1 MLEERRQYPR
11 LVPSTPLFVSLDDA
25 KSGLLLDLCEGG
37 LAVASLVPRN
47 LDDVVSL
54 AFDLPEGVGHIE
66 AKAKIA
72 WTRDSGHLTGVR
84 FMDLDEVS
92 QQQLSEWISVGTN
105 LKLAS
110 CEDAE
115 EPVFVARSTY
125 AQVDAIRREVRQES
139 GPEPMAEPMAAPM
152 SASTA
157 AVAETTGSLFPE
169 PVDAIETPVED
180 EMETESHPQKAVISE
195 GTNRAEWVEHVAH
208 MENSPAATRSGG
220 GDPKI
225 QQLPPD
231 ADTVGWASDAVGWV
245 TEIAERRSNLP
256 EEIPVE
262 EMLMPGLEQTNR
274 ARIGKSRHTIELVLA
289 GVLLRGALVFLGYRM
304 GTTGPSR
311 TTHDVTVAK
320 ATAATASKGDL
331 GKSDVASGAG
341 GNSGMSAE
349 AFPEAGIGRV
359 AAPGVS
365 ASGGA
370 PEVGM
375 QSRIADPVAK
385 PAPTI
390 RTPREL
396 AAPSATAQVPTS
408 SMNSGVILQV
418 GAMRV
423 ENNASALVQDLK
435 KKKFPAFVYQHGK
448 DNLYRVG
455 VGPYGDKDSSSRVK
469 SELEKDGYKTITSK
483 WIRE

>member
-1 MLEERRQYPR
+1 
-11 LVPSTPLFVSLDDA
+11 
-25 KSGLLLDLCEGG
+25 
-37 LAVASLVPRN
+37 
-47 LDDVVSL
+47 
-54 AFDLPEGVGHIE
+54 
-66 AKAKIA
+66 
-72 WTRDSGHLTGVR
+72 
-84 FMDLDEVS
+84 
-92 QQQLSEWISVGTN
+92 
-105 LKLAS
+105 
-110 CEDAE
+110 
-115 EPVFVARSTY
+115 
-125 AQVDAIRREVRQES
+125 
-139 GPEPMAEPMAAPM
+139 
-152 SASTA
+152 
-157 AVAETTGSLFPE
+157 
-169 PVDAIETPVED
+169 
-180 EMETESHPQKAVISE
+180 
-195 GTNRAEWVEHVAH
+195 
-208 MENSPAATRSGG
+208 
-220 GDPKI
+220 
-225 QQLPPD
+225 
-231 ADTVGWASDAVGWV
+231 
-245 TEIAERRSNLP
+245 
-256 EEIPVE
+256 
-262 EMLMPGLEQTNR
+262 
-274 ARIGKSRHTIELVLA
+274 
-289 GVLLRGALVFLGYRM
+289 
-304 GTTGPSR
+304 
-311 TTHDVTVAK
+311 VTVAK